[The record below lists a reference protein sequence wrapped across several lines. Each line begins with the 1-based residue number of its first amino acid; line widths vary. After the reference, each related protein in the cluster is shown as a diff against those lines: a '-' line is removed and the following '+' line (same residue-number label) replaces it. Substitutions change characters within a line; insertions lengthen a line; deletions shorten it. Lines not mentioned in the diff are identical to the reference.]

1 MQDDSVDDS
10 RRNITGNAV
19 GAAADDNDVIVGE
32 LDAVAVAA
40 DHGSTEAVR
49 DESGEH
55 SDIYIRL
62 LY

>member
-10 RRNITGNAV
+10 RRNTTGNAV
-19 GAAADDNDVIVGE
+19 GAAADDVVVGE